1 MRITVPGQDPEVD
14 LEKIDLFDPGLY
26 ADGDPHPIWKVM
38 RERAP
43 VHHQVLPD
51 GRAFWSVTR
60 YEDACRVLD
69 DHEYFTSERGTLL
82 LALDVGD
89 PAGGKMM
96 AATDPPRHAAMRDPL
111 ARALS
116 PKGLAARQQQL
127 RAAVHGMLAP
137 ALTQDRWDLATAAAE
152 FPMAFTGAIMG
163 IPERDWPRL
172 TRCTTM
178 AVAPDDTE
186 FMEGDAATTL
196 MSVHHELFGYFADEI
211 RERAGDPPDDLIGFL
226 MTMNAGG
233 EQLDV
238 QELVYNCYS
247 LLLGANVT
255 TPHVL
260 TAMMLAL
267 IEDPDSLRRMAET
280 PSLLSSGVEEGLRWS
295 SPANHFMRYAVRDV
309 TLSGQHI
316 PAGSAVAVWLGSA
329 NRDEAVFDDP
339 YRFDIARSGNR
350 HLAFGYGNHYC
361 VGASLARITLRMIVR
376 EMLDLFESI
385 ELDGPVEHLRSNF
398 VAGIKHMPIRTR
410 LRPGAERMLVERQ
423 APAGA

>member
-1 MRITVPGQDPEVD
+1 MRITVPPQRPDVD

-38 RERAP
+38 RAQAP

-60 YEDACRVLD
+60 YADACRVLD
-69 DHEYFTSERGTLL
+69 DHTDFTSQRGTLL
-82 LALDVGD
+82 SALDLGD

-96 AATDPPRHAAMRDPL
+96 AATDPPRHSAMRDPL
-111 ARALS
+111 ARALA
-116 PKGLAARQQQL
+116 PKALASREHLL
-127 RAAVHGMLAP
+127 RAAVHAMLAP
-137 ALTQDRWDLATAAAE
+137 ALTEDRWDLAAAAAA
-152 FPMAFTGAIMG
+152 FPMAFTGALMG
-163 IPERDWPRL
+163 VPEQDWPRL

-186 FMEGDAATTL
+186 FQEGDSATTL
-196 MSVHHELFGYFADEI
+196 MSVHHELFEYFAGEI

-233 EQLDV
+233 EPLDV

-260 TAMMLAL
+260 TGLFLAL
-267 IEDPDSLRRMAET
+267 IEDPDSFRRMAET
-280 PSLLSSGVEEGLRWS
+280 PSLIPSGVEEGLRWS
-295 SPANHFMRYAVRDV
+295 SPANHFMRYTLRDV
-309 TLSGQHI
+309 TLAGQHI

-329 NRDEAVFDDP
+329 NRDESVFEDP
-339 YRFDIARSGNR
+339 YRFEVARTGNR

-361 VGASLARITLRMIVR
+361 VGASLARITLRMLVK
-376 EMLDLFESI
+376 EMFALFESI

-398 VAGIKHMPIRTR
+398 VAGIKHMPVRTR
-410 LRPGAERMLVERQ
+410 LCPGAARTLAV
-423 APAGA
+423 